1 MRSEPCRLIFIDET
15 SVKTDMTRLRSRAPC
30 GARLTAAA
38 PFGRWRTQTI
48 IAGLTVDA
56 FVGAWVIDGAMTG
69 NALVA

>member
-1 MRSEPCRLIFIDET
+1 MRSEPCRLVFIDET
-15 SVKTDMTRLRSRAPC
+15 SVKTDMTRLRGRAPC

-38 PFGRWRTQTI
+38 PFGRWRTPTI
-48 IAGLTVDA
+48 IAGMTVDA